1 MAVVGVSHMLIGVPV
16 PMTRFITRRG
26 DVGDGWGSFG
36 VRGRYASGM
45 AFTIFYFFIFF
56 IFQCLRRVIS
66 SVAYGI

>member
-1 MAVVGVSHMLIGVPV
+1 MCTSLEPCFTIAMAVVGVSHMRIGVPV

-45 AFTIFYFFIFF
+45 AFTIFYFLFF
-56 IFQCLRRVIS
+56 YFS
-66 SVAYGI
+66 MP

>member
-1 MAVVGVSHMLIGVPV
+1 MAVVGVSPMRIGVPV

-45 AFTIFYFFIFF
+45 AFTIFIFYFLFF
-56 IFQCLRRVIS
+56 YFS
-66 SVAYGI
+66 MP